1 MTRLIATP
9 ADASALQDKEFQVED
24 VADPVHAAL
33 AQPSAVLISKGEAG
47 GVLIATIRHGSAR
60 QAEELAQGRKVVA
73 YTATGFL
80 GLSDE
85 AIYDESAE
93 ATQAETKKRWWQ
105 RRGK

>member
-9 ADASALQDKEFQVED
+9 TDAAVLQHED
-24 VADPVHAAL
+24 SQIEVATDPVHAAF
-33 AQPSAVLISKGEAG
+33 ARPSAVLITRAADGTS
-47 GVLIATIRHGSAR
+47 LIATIRHGSAR
-60 QAEELAQGRKVVA
+60 QAEALAQGRKVIA

-85 AIYDESAE
+85 AVYDDAAA
-93 ATQAETKKRWWQ
+93 ATQVETRKRWW